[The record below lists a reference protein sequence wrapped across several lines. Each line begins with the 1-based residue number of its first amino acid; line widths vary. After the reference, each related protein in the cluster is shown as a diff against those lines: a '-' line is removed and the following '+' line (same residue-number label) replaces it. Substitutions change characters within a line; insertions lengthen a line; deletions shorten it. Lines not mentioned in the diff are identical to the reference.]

1 MPERPV
7 STHELKDLLDQ
18 VPDTRELILRRA
30 SSWSAAHDAWS
41 EARDDALDAYRGWRS
56 APAAETYAAYRA
68 AQDRADAAQDT
79 LALGASQ
86 SQTSRTS
93 VS

>member
-1 MPERPV
+1 M

-30 SSWSAAHDAWS
+30 PTWSAAHDAWS
-41 EARDDALDAYRGWRS
+41 EARDDALDAYRAWRL

-68 AQDRADAAQDT
+68 AQDRADAAQDS
-79 LALGASQ
+79 LAAGARFG
-86 SQTSRTS
+86 TPTG
-93 VS
+93 